1 MAARQLRLV
10 LEVDDVDAAVAFYR
24 EALGLPEAEAYEAAG
39 GARVAI
45 LPIASATLELAN
57 RAQIEFIDE
66 VEVGRPVAHPFPG
79 RIRVAFEVTDAEAA
93 AIDLEAA
100 GAVPVAPP
108 TRTPWDSL
116 NARAEAPDGMQLTVF
131 QELGPAAP
139 PHHERAGAGTEP
151 GAGSGPDGQAS

>member
-1 MAARQLRLV
+1 VTTRQLRLV

-24 EALGLPEAEAYEAAG
+24 AALGLPEAEAYEADG

-45 LPIASATLELAN
+45 LPIGDSATLELAN
-57 RAQIEFIDE
+57 RQQIEFIDA

-79 RIRVAFEVTDAEAA
+79 RVRVAFEVTDAAAA

-100 GAVPVAPP
+100 GATPVAPP

-116 NARAEAPDGMQLTVF
+116 NARAEAPDGMQVTVF
-131 QELGPAAP
+131 QELGPSAR
-139 PHHERAGAGTEP
+139 HERAGDGVEP
-151 GAGSGPDGQAS
+151 GAGDGPDGEAG

>member
-1 MAARQLRLV
+1 MTVRQLRLV
-10 LEVDDVDAAVAFYR
+10 LEVDDVDAAVRFYR

-45 LPIASATLELAN
+45 LPIETATLELAN

-100 GAVPVAPP
+100 GATPVAPP

-131 QELGPAAP
+131 QELTPVAP
-139 PHHERAGAGTEP
+139 HERAGDGVEP
-151 GAGSGPDGQAS
+151 GAGSGPDGEAG

>member
-1 MAARQLRLV
+1 MTARQLRLV
-10 LEVDDVDAAVAFYR
+10 LEVDDVDAAVRFYR

-45 LPIASATLELAN
+45 LPIETATLELAN

-66 VEVGRPVAHPFPG
+66 VEVGRPVAHAFPG

-100 GAVPVAPP
+100 GATPVAPP

-116 NARAEAPDGMQLTVF
+116 NARAESPDGMQLTVF
-131 QELGPAAP
+131 QELGAAAP
-139 PHHERAGAGTEP
+139 RHERAGDGVEP